1 MKKSDYSII
10 DQILVPHTSFIN
22 YRRRIELLFNAAE
35 FCEDPGG
42 IAIIGESRS
51 GKSRL
56 LQHIEGSHQ
65 RLRRDDGMY
74 IPILRITTPAKPT
87 VRGLAQEFLR
97 AIGDPLWRT
106 KDTEQERTDRLKI
119 LLQQAGT
126 RMIFIDE
133 FHHFF
138 DKASHTIQHHVSDWL
153 KILIDETKLALVVSG
168 LPSCMSIINQNEQL
182 RGRFTG
188 VMEMPRFDWEKQASQ
203 LEFISI
209 LEAFQTALSDY
220 ELPNMTSEGFA
231 FRMYCAS
238 GGLMGYVTKILRQ
251 AIWRAISMQTT
262 IIGLDDLAVAY
273 EEAIWT
279 DRFRSDFNPF
289 DLRFDST
296 PNLLM
301 LASAKEVGL
310 ATIEDQ
316 VMQRS
321 GRKARAKKQ
330 SVSEILSSK

>member
-10 DQILVPHTSFIN
+10 DQILIPHTLFVK
-22 YRRRIELLFNAAE
+22 YKRRVELLFGAAE

-42 IAIIGESRS
+42 IVIIGPSRS
-51 GKSRL
+51 GKTRL
-56 LQHIEGSHQ
+56 LQHFEGEHQ
-65 RLRRDDGMY
+65 RVRKADGMY

-97 AIGDPLWRT
+97 AIGDPRWRN

-126 RMIFIDE
+126 RMILIDE

-138 DKASHTIQHHVSDWL
+138 DKASQTIQHHVSDWL

-168 LPSCMSIINQNEQL
+168 LPSCMSVINQNEQL

-188 VMEMPRFDWEKQASQ
+188 VMEMPRFDWENQVSR

-209 LEAFQTALSDY
+209 LEAFQTALSSY
-220 ELPNMTSEGFA
+220 EFPDMSSESVA
-231 FRMYCAS
+231 FRIYCAT

-251 AIWRAISMQTT
+251 AIWGAISMQTKV
-262 IIGLDDLAVAY
+262 IGLADLAVAY
-273 EEAIWT
+273 EDAIWS

-289 DLRFDST
+289 DLRFDPT
-296 PNLLM
+296 PNPLL

-316 VMQRS
+316 VMQRL
-321 GRKARAKKQ
+321 GRKFRAKSQ
-330 SVSEILSSK
+330 PVSEILSSK